1 METMDVDLK
10 NVEVS
15 DHTRRKILQLHKEM
29 YKKMDKVLDDT
40 KRELLWLVHRD
51 AEEKKKKLLKKS

>member
-1 METMDVDLK
+1 MIPIDWDLE

-15 DHTRRKILQLHKEM
+15 EHTRRKILKLHNEM

-40 KRELLWLVHRD
+40 MRELLWLVHRD
-51 AEEKKKKLLKKS
+51 VEEKKNGLLKNP